1 MTRLVSRI
9 GRVNAIHR
17 APPLTRDA
25 LACYVPCVF
34 SIKNMHHAAVAS
46 IAVNNGVTL
55 WTGHVQ

>member
-9 GRVNAIHR
+9 GRINSVR
-17 APPLTRDA
+17 RDRPLTHDA
-25 LACYVPCVF
+25 LACYVF
-34 SIKNMHHAAVAS
+34 SKKNMHHAAVAS